1 MNKGACS
8 GTLYSVRLRRTCETA
23 HHQVTLKGT
32 AMSSQGR
39 QPNRAL
45 GELINEA
52 GFSNKGLADRVNR
65 LGKLRGA
72 PALHYN
78 HSSVT
83 RWLRGERPR
92 GPVPDVIAEVFTI
105 ELGRRISAADIGL
118 RPSTVPPDIGLELP
132 TTQST
137 SAYVTGLLWKADLE
151 RQRTLTDTEF
161 DHSAFST
168 AALRWFVGPWDP
180 SPARTTGRRIGAA
193 DVAEVRDV
201 TNAFRILDNRLGGG
215 HVRAPVIEY
224 LHAHVGPMLREGR
237 CTNEIR
243 QQLFSAAADL
253 TKVAAWLYH
262 DLDKQGL
269 AQRYLIQ
276 SLAMA
281 KFAGDPALAAEILAA
296 MAQQCL
302 YVAQPGRAVDLAR
315 TAQTAA
321 QRAGI
326 PVLMTECHMMEARG
340 YAAQRQSRACAHA
353 LTRAKNS
360 FGRRT
365 DASTPPWLAYFDEAY
380 LAAKIAHCFRDLGQP
395 GKAEEHASRSLD
407 MDPTY
412 QRGKTFNIAVLATAL
427 ANQGRVDEACAH
439 GRTAIDLAAG
449 LTSARVNRYIR
460 DLGRA
465 LHSYAGEPPVRD
477 LTDYA
482 VERLPALQAHAGRPS
497 PSRHR

>member
-1 MNKGACS
+1 
-8 GTLYSVRLRRTCETA
+8 
-23 HHQVTLKGT
+23 
-32 AMSSQGR
+32 MSSQDR
-39 QPNRAL
+39 QPNRGL

-52 GFSNKGLADRVNR
+52 GLSNKGLAYRVNR
-65 LGKLRGA
+65 LGRLRGA
-72 PALHYN
+72 PALRYN

-92 GPVPDVIAEVFTI
+92 SPVPDVIAEVLTI

-118 RPSTVPPDIGLELP
+118 KPSKVRPDVGLELP
-132 TTQST
+132 TTQSA
-137 SAYVTGLLWKADLE
+137 SAQVAGLLWAADLE

-161 DHSAFST
+161 DHAAFST

-180 SPARTTGRRIGAA
+180 SPAHTTGRRVGAA
-193 DVAEVRDV
+193 DIAEIRDV

-224 LHAHVGPMLREGR
+224 LHTHVGPMLRDGR
-237 CTNEIR
+237 CADEIR
-243 QQLFSAAADL
+243 RQLFSAAADL

-281 KFAGDPALAAEILAA
+281 KFAGDPALGAEILAA
-296 MAQQCL
+296 MAQQSL
-302 YVAQPGRAVDLAR
+302 YVSQPERAVDLAR
-315 TAQTAA
+315 AAQTAA
-321 QRAGI
+321 QRTGI

-340 YAAQRQSRACAHA
+340 YAAQHQSRACAHA
-353 LTRAKNS
+353 LTRARIS
-360 FGRRT
+360 FERRT
-365 DASTPPWLAYFDEAY
+365 DVSTPPWLAYFDEAY
-380 LAAKIAHCFRDLGQP
+380 LAAKIAHCFRDLDQP
-395 GKAEEHASRSLD
+395 AKAEEHASRSLD
-407 MDPTY
+407 MDPAY

-427 ANQGRVDEACAH
+427 AYQGRIDEACTH
-439 GRTAIDLAAG
+439 GRAAIDLAAG

-465 LHSYAGEPPVRD
+465 LHPYTGESSVRE
-477 LTDYA
+477 LMDYA
-482 VERLPALQAHAGRPS
+482 VERLPAL
-497 PSRHR
+497 